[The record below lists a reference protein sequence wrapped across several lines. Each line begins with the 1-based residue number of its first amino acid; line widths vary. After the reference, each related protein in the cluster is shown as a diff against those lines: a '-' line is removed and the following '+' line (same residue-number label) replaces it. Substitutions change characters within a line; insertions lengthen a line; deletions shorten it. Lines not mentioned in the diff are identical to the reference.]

1 MHNNGGRSGVRSSS
15 CTIISAILT
24 LPACVVCLICLLC
37 LLFIVIAQSQSM
49 SMRRRQG
56 GGGFKDEN
64 EGGIS
69 LGTRGNFATSDAD
82 TLSRRRNQEIPSAG
96 GSGSPDSRSGS
107 LERRGL
113 LSSIDESL

>member
-1 MHNNGGRSGVRSSS
+1 M
-15 CTIISAILT
+15 
-24 LPACVVCLICLLC
+24 
-37 LLFIVIAQSQSM
+37 IAQSQSM

-82 TLSRRRNQEIPSAG
+82 TLSRRRNQEIPSSSGAG
-96 GSGSPDSRSGS
+96 SSGSPDSRSGS